1 MAKVRIEPGGV
12 ALISIVVLGALLFL
26 FFEFVPTRKKPK
38 VEKPEKSSVLTKSA
52 NSSHKQAGAVA
63 GVQNVTETNVPPS
76 TESKTHERS
85 GFNTPIR
92 IYFAFNK
99 AHVNKNVYC
108 IFDRIQ
114 NIVRREGVSGIRIVV
129 EGNADSIGASWYN
142 VELSRWRATRVADS
156 LSGRLGVP
164 LKNISIVANGSSK
177 PIASNSTAAG
187 RADNRRTDIL
197 IYH

>member
-1 MAKVRIEPGGV
+1 MARVKIQPGGV
-12 ALISIVVLGALLFL
+12 ALIAIVVLGALLFL
-26 FFEFVPTRKKPK
+26 FFEFKPAGK
-38 VEKPEKSSVLTKSA
+38 GPRVEKPEKISVASNPAPQTSEETEPSVSSGKISEIPATPA
-52 NSSHKQAGAVA
+52 AGGTVREK
-63 GVQNVTETNVPPS
+63 G
-76 TESKTHERS
+76 
-85 GFNTPIR
+85 GINTPIR
-92 IYFAFNK
+92 VYFAFNK

-114 NIVRREGVSGIRIVV
+114 SIVRGEGESGIRIVV

-142 VELSRWRATRVADS
+142 VELSRWRADRVADS
-156 LSGRLGVP
+156 LSKRLGIP
-164 LKNISIVANGSSK
+164 LKNFSIIANGSSK